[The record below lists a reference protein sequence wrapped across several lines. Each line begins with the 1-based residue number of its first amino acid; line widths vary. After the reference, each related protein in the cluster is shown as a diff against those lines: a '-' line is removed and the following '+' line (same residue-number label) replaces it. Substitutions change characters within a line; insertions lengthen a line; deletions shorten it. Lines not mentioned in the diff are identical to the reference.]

1 MRALRRLPRRA
12 MVAASSIGVGVV
24 VAVAVLIAGES
35 GHHQTVY
42 AAAAKGSLL
51 RSVQFAFRR
60 RSVNYAT
67 ASAGGV
73 ATHVVSYHCVSAYP
87 TTFHYF
93 AELNHAGDAW
103 TIRAITSERSAL
115 RIYDRCKGNEILSHR
130 ERQGR

>member
-1 MRALRRLPRRA
+1 MRALQRLPCRA
-12 MVAASSIGVGVV
+12 MVAASSVGVGVV
-24 VAVAVLIAGES
+24 VAVAVLVAGKS
-35 GHHQTVY
+35 GRHQTVH

-73 ATHVVSYHCVSAYP
+73 ATHVVSYHCVPAYP
-87 TTFHYF
+87 TFHYF

-103 TIRAITSERSAL
+103 AIRAITSGRSAL
-115 RIYDRCKGNEILSHR
+115 RIYDRWKGNEILSHR
-130 ERQGR
+130 ER